1 MFVNN
6 LRVDVIATYKNH
18 EQELFSCGVWK
29 SAIKSEKKLID
40 YIKKQ
45 LTHKDLIKLSLCWI
59 CDKSV
64 VDKYKTIQN
73 SIKKNAK
80 YFF

>member
-1 MFVNN
+1 MFVDN
-6 LRVDVIATYKNH
+6 LRIDVIATYKNH

-45 LTHKDLIKLSLCWI
+45 LKHKDLIKLSLCWI

-64 VDKYKTIQN
+64 VNKYKTIQN

>member
-1 MFVNN
+1 MFIDN

-45 LTHKDLIKLSLCWI
+45 LTHKDLIKLL
-59 CDKSV
+59 
-64 VDKYKTIQN
+64 
-73 SIKKNAK
+73 KKMLNI
-80 YFF
+80 FFKITTKKGKKQ